1 MTHALVRTLPSTR
14 AASALVGLLV
24 VAALWAS
31 ATGFGA
37 TASTQLPNA
46 NVLGTLSMS
55 DPTSKAADPAL
66 CTDAVA
72 PLDTDNC
79 GDVAFS
85 GSGASK
91 VLKLGSLSG
100 TDVQAGSLTWKV
112 TTTNPTGYV
121 VRLSNAGTAPL
132 LRSASSTIPDM
143 ATSPLVALAAVD
155 DATHFGVAM
164 GDGATDA
171 EGAVNYAGS
180 PWVTGGQ
187 QAELYSGIPAAGMD
201 VCRRMTAQNDD
212 PCTATFAAASIS
224 SQPPTPGSYA
234 GTVRMVASAL

>member
-1 MTHALVRTLPSTR
+1 MTHALIRTRPLAR
-14 AASALVGLLV
+14 AASLLLGMLAL
-24 VAALWAS
+24 AAISAA

-37 TASTQLPNA
+37 TTTTLLPSA

-55 DPTSKAADPAL
+55 DPTAKGADPAL

-72 PLDTDNC
+72 ALDTDNC
-79 GDVAFS
+79 GDVTFS

-100 TDVQAGSLTWKV
+100 TDVQAGSLTWQV
-112 TTTNPTGYV
+112 STTNPTGYV
-121 VRLSNAGTAPL
+121 VRMSNAGSAPL

-164 GDGATDA
+164 GNGATDA

-201 VCRRMTAQNDD
+201 VCRRTTAQSND
-212 PCTATFAAASIS
+212 PCTATFVAASIA

>member
-1 MTHALVRTLPSTR
+1 MT
-14 AASALVGLLV
+14 
-24 VAALWAS
+24 
-31 ATGFGA
+31 
-37 TASTQLPNA
+37 
-46 NVLGTLSMS
+46 
-55 DPTSKAADPAL
+55 DPTVKNADPAP

-79 GDVAFS
+79 ADVSFS

-100 TDVQAGSLTWKV
+100 SDVQAGSLTWKV
-112 TTTNPTGYV
+112 TTTNPTGYA
-121 VRLSNAGTAPL
+121 VRMSNAGAAPL
-132 LRSASSTIPDM
+132 LRSSTSTIPDM
-143 ATSPLVALAAVD
+143 GTSPLVALAAVD

-171 EGAVNYAGS
+171 EGAVSYAGS

-187 QAELYSGIPAAGMD
+187 QAELYSGIPVGGMD
-201 VCRRMTAQNDD
+201 VCRRTTAQTDD
-212 PCTATFAAASIS
+212 PCTATFAAASIA